1 MIARAV
7 HAIIAREL
15 TRTFRQRGRLLSALV
30 RPLLW
35 LLVIGSGV
43 ESVAAHGAGPGYRAF
58 LVPGLVAMALLFGA
72 MLAALSLV
80 HDKESGVMRMLLV
93 APFHHAWIVVARI
106 LSAATVAV
114 VQAVVLLLV
123 LSAAGFVSA
132 GTCFPLLILGVLLT
146 ALAAASLGLLIAV
159 WVQSLENFAV
169 MMNLVIFPL
178 FFLSGALYPV
188 QSLPPW
194 LAWVAMANPFSY
206 GVDLLK
212 HAGMDALPSRY
223 APDFSVGLDV
233 MVLTVFTL
241 LAATLAALRFSQQS
255 TIAALARLVGGER
268 SR

>member
-1 MIARAV
+1 M
-7 HAIIAREL
+7 AREL

-35 LLVIGSGV
+35 LVVIGSGV
-43 ESVAAHGAGPGYRAF
+43 ESVVAHDAGAGYRSF

-80 HDKESGVMRMLLV
+80 HDKESGVLRLLLV
-93 APFHHAWIVVARI
+93 APFHHAWIVIARV

-114 VQAVVLLLV
+114 VQALALLLV
-123 LSAAGFVSA
+123 LAACGYIGA
-132 GTCFPLLILGVLLT
+132 GTCFPLLALGVALT

-194 LAWVAMANPFSY
+194 LGWVAMANPFSY

-212 HAGMDALPSRY
+212 HAGMDTLPARY
-223 APDFSVGLDV
+223 APDFSVGIDIA
-233 MVLTVFTL
+233 VLAVFSL
-241 LAATLAALRFSQQS
+241 FATALAALRFSQQS

-268 SR
+268 AR